1 MLFSDVEKPEDQN
14 ATQNV
19 MQEDP
24 LQDSNAAQ
32 APVNSIS
39 DDAVD
44 SEWEAIQPQAQA
56 Q

>member
-14 ATQNV
+14 INQNV
-19 MQEDP
+19 MQEDS
-24 LQDSNAAQ
+24 LQDANAAQ

-44 SEWEAIQPQAQA
+44 SEWAAIQPQSQ
-56 Q
+56 